1 MYKNILVPI
10 NPSHGDVGERI
21 LAVARELVNADGHI
35 TALTVVEP
43 LPGYISNYVSDDALE
58 SNKQDAIETLEQML
72 QDAGISGTAMLR
84 EGSPASKI
92 LDVAETIGADAIIL
106 ASHRPDFSTYLIG
119 STAARVVRHADCTV
133 IVERS
138 DG

>member
-1 MYKNILVPI
+1 MYRNILVPI
-10 NPSHGDVGERI
+10 NPAHGEVGARI
-21 LAVARELVNADGHI
+21 LAVARQLVDEDGHI
-35 TALTVVEP
+35 TVLTVVEP

-58 SNKQDAIETLEQML
+58 SNKQEAVESLEQL
-72 QDAGISGTAMLR
+72 LLESGVSGTAMLR

-92 LDVAETIGADAIIL
+92 LEVAETIGADAIIL
-106 ASHRPDFSTYLIG
+106 GSHRPDFTTFLIG

-138 DG
+138 GS

>member
-1 MYKNILVPI
+1 MYKNILVPVD
-10 NPSHGDVGERI
+10 PAHGDVGARI
-21 LAVARELVNADGHI
+21 LDIARQLVDADGHI
-35 TALTVVEP
+35 TVLTVVEP

-58 SNKQDAIETLEQML
+58 SNKQEAVGNLEQL
-72 QDAGISGTAMLR
+72 LADSGVRGTAMLR

-92 LDVAETIGADAIIL
+92 LEVAETIGASAIIL

-119 STAARVVRHADCTV
+119 STAARVVRHAKCTV

>member
-1 MYKNILVPI
+1 MYKNILVPV
-10 NPSHGDVGERI
+10 NPAHGDVGARI
-21 LAVARELVNADGHI
+21 LDVARQLVDEDGHI

-58 SNKQDAIETLEQML
+58 SNKQDAIERLEQML
-72 QDAGISGTAMLR
+72 NDAGIRGTAMLR

-92 LDVAETIGADAIIL
+92 LEVAETIGANAIVL
-106 ASHRPDFSTYLIG
+106 ASHRPDFTTYLIG
-119 STAARVVRHADCTV
+119 STAARVVRHAECTV

>member
-10 NPSHGDVGERI
+10 NPAHGEVGARI
-21 LAVARELVNADGHI
+21 LDIARQIVDEDGHI
-35 TALTVVEP
+35 TVLTVVEP

-58 SNKQDAIETLEQML
+58 SNKQEAIEALEQML
-72 QDAGISGTAMLR
+72 VDAGISGTAMLR

-92 LDVAETIGADAIIL
+92 LEVAETIGANAIIL